1 MQKTTSPHSPA
12 SKPYA
17 HPPTPSSKPS
27 SSTATIQ
34 TCAKI
39 ASTYSPPPKTSSP
52 TTATFEN
59 SNPTALYSRGYARIA
74 HLGNTGFF
82 LSPYFAFA
90 QYGLLSRLFR
100 IRSIRRLG
108 SGYVLGLAPC
118 AHTPTQLRYCR
129 RQYAQPLAVL
139 STICPSVTIPHDFSS
154 IDASETK
161 DVSIVLA
168 SKILVCTKTIF
179 FFCLPYRALL
189 CDNHL
194 VVKTQIGCEE
204 VW

>member
-1 MQKTTSPHSPA
+1 MRPRTA
-12 SKPYA
+12 SFWLFCFRVFCRPI
-17 HPPTPSSKPS
+17 SLS
-27 SSTATIQ
+27 
-34 TCAKI
+34 
-39 ASTYSPPPKTSSP
+39 
-52 TTATFEN
+52 
-59 SNPTALYSRGYARIA
+59 L
-74 HLGNTGFF
+74 NTGFCRPIS
-82 LSPYFAFA
+82 LSLNMGFYRPISLSLNTGSFRAYFAIA
-90 QYGLLSRLFR
+90 QYGLFSRLFR
-100 IRSIRRLG
+100 YRSIRRFG

-161 DVSIVLA
+161 GVSIVLA